1 MAPRER
7 RVDIRD
13 EPALRARD
21 AGDREAVD
29 GDPRALH
36 RAAAQEDVTGDGRLV
51 RAPGLPE
58 TEADRAAV
66 DLDPRRRCAGPR
78 DRPLRRRGSRGDMEA
93 GDLRAGD
100 RAARAGGG
108 LRAGYTEPLQKA
120 A

>member
-7 RVDIRD
+7 RVDVRD

-66 DLDPRRRCAGPR
+66 DPDPRRRCAGAR
-78 DRPLRRRGSRGDMEA
+78 ARALRPGGARGAREA
-93 GDLRAGD
+93 GDLRAGA
-100 RAARAGGG
+100 RAARAGGV
-108 LRAGYTEPLQKA
+108 LRAV
-120 A
+120 